1 MNTKRWV
8 ALIIAAAV
16 LGISLVINSV
26 FAIFQSDFNSSL
38 ENIAASA
45 TDSDLSENVMEEGSV
60 NSRIAVLRVEGTIQD
75 TGEASPLFGSS
86 GYNHDLFM
94 EQLERVKEDDTVK
107 AVMLTVNSPG
117 GGVVESAEIYDKITE
132 IQEET
137 GKPFYVSMG
146 ATAASGG
153 YYIAAP
159 AEKIFVNEE
168 TLTGSIGVI
177 MQSVNYGDLAE
188 RYGIDFV
195 TIKSGP
201 YKDIMSPT
209 RDMTEEEREILQE
222 MLDDSYEAFVDV
234 IEEGRDMTEEEVK
247 AVADGRVMN
256 GRQAVEADLADGFG
270 YEEDVIAQMREDID
284 LGNAEVFEYGM
295 SGGLGSLF
303 AVKVNSLLGNDM
315 ETQMLKKL
323 FTEYN
328 SPRMMYLYGE
338 K

>member
-1 MNTKRWV
+1 MNTKRWI
-8 ALIIAAAV
+8 ALIGAV
-16 LGISLVINSV
+16 VLLGISLVINS
-26 FAIFQSDFNSSL
+26 AYSIFQSTMNSGIDEL
-38 ENIAASA
+38 LDASA
-45 TDSDLSENVMEEGSV
+45 STFSESVIEEGSAT
-60 NSRIAVLRVEGTIQD
+60 NRIAVLNVEGVIQD
-75 TGEASPLFGSS
+75 TGSASSLFGDA
-86 GYNHDLFM
+86 GYNHDFFM
-94 EQLERVKEDDTVK
+94 QQLEEIKQDNSVK
-107 AVMLTVNSPG
+107 AVMLKVNSPG

-159 AEKIFVNEE
+159 AEKIFVNRE

-177 MQSVNYGDLAE
+177 MESFNYGELAE

-209 RDMTEEEREILQE
+209 RDMTEEERALLQE
-222 MLDDSYEAFVDV
+222 MLDDSYESFVDI
-234 IEEGRDMTEEEVK
+234 IEEGRDMTEEQVK
-247 AVADGRVMN
+247 ALADGRIMN
-256 GRQAVEADLADGFG
+256 GRQAVEADLADDFG
-270 YEEDVIAQMREDID
+270 YEEDAVEALKTDFDLENAQ
-284 LGNAEVFEYGM
+284 VFQYGT
-295 SGGLGSLF
+295 SQGIGSLF
-303 AVKVNSLLGNDM
+303 TMKINSLFGNDI
-315 ETQMLKKL
+315 ESKL
-323 FTEYN
+323 MGQLLTEYN

>member
-1 MNTKRWV
+1 MNTKRWI
-8 ALIIAAAV
+8 ALIGAV
-16 LGISLVINSV
+16 VLLGISLIINS
-26 FAIFQSDFNSSL
+26 AYSIFQSTMNSGIDEL
-38 ENIAASA
+38 LNASA
-45 TDSDLSENVMEEGSV
+45 STFSESVIEEGSAT
-60 NSRIAVLRVEGTIQD
+60 NRIAVLNVEGVIQD
-75 TGEASPLFGSS
+75 TGSASSLFGDA
-86 GYNHDLFM
+86 GYNHDFFM
-94 EQLERVKEDDTVK
+94 QQLEEIKQDNSVK
-107 AVMLTVNSPG
+107 AVMLKVNSPG

-159 AEKIFVNEE
+159 AEKIFVNRE

-177 MQSVNYGDLAE
+177 MESVNYGELAE

-209 RDMTEEEREILQE
+209 RDMTDEERALLQE
-222 MLDDSYEAFVDV
+222 MLDDSYESFVDI
-234 IEEGRDMTEEEVK
+234 IEEGRGMTEEEVK
-247 AVADGRVMN
+247 ALADGRIMN
-256 GRQAVEADLADGFG
+256 GRQAVEANLADDFG
-270 YEEDVIAQMREDID
+270 YEEDVVAALKTDFDLENAQ
-284 LGNAEVFEYGM
+284 VFQYGT
-295 SGGLGSLF
+295 SQGIGSLF
-303 AVKVNSLLGNDM
+303 AMKVNSFLGNDI
-315 ETQMLKKL
+315 ESKL
-323 FTEYN
+323 MGQLLTEYN